1 MKKEDV
7 IVAIYTDS
15 GENGANY
22 NILSGFL
29 TGLKNGFNEIGVKA
43 LTTKECIEQKINPN
57 LAIAFDSIGLP
68 LWQKTLNNN
77 IPNIM
82 WSTNSIFYQNLDI
95 VKQFINYKN
104 FILFNP
110 SSDDTEALKHYLPS
124 LVHGYIPPGVDLN
137 VWKKQDIE
145 RDLDI
150 TLFASIEDPDILIT
164 GLKETM
170 PPLVFDLMMNLV
182 DSAIA
187 NPGLSLW
194 HLYQYFNKQAGLEFD
209 LDQYTLM
216 AKSISYVIT
225 FKQRI
230 KMVQSLKDFNLTI
243 FGDGPWEKFVSE
255 KTKVEKRVEVKD
267 TVNLMNR
274 SKITLHS
281 QPFQLSGGIHNRVL
295 NASAVATPVL
305 CAQEK
310 TCISEFKNNVI
321 YCNPVSYEDITE
333 KAFYYLNHKDER
345 DNLANEAY
353 QIVKNNHK
361 WSDRAKSIIE
371 ITDIH

>member
-7 IVAIYTDS
+7 IVAIHSDS
-15 GENGANY
+15 AEKGDGY
-22 NILSGFL
+22 NQLSGFL

-43 LTTKECIEQKINPN
+43 LTTTECIEQKINPN
-57 LAIAFDSIGLP
+57 LAIAFDAIGLP
-68 LWQKTLNNN
+68 LWQKMLNNN

-82 WSTNSIFYQNLDI
+82 WSTNSTFYQNLDI
-95 VKQFINYKN
+95 IKQFINYKN

-110 SSDDTEALKHYLPS
+110 SNDDTEALKHYLPS
-124 LVHGYIPPGVDLN
+124 LVHGYIPSGVDLN
-137 VWKKQDIE
+137 LWKKLDIE

-150 TLFASIEDPDILIT
+150 TFFASVEDPDVLIT
-164 GLKETM
+164 ELKEKM

-182 DSAIA
+182 DAAIA

-209 LDQYTLM
+209 LEQYTLM
-216 AKSISYVIT
+216 SRSISSVIT

-230 KMVQSLKDFNLTI
+230 KMVQAFSDFDLTI
-243 FGDGPWEKFVSE
+243 FGDGPWEKFVSG
-255 KTKVEKRVEVKD
+255 KIKAKKRVDVSD
-267 TVNLMNR
+267 MVNLMNR

-295 NASAVATPVL
+295 SASAVATPVL

-321 YCNPVSYEDITE
+321 YCNSVTYEDISE
-333 KAFYYLNHKDER
+333 KALYYLNHKDER
-345 DNLANEAY
+345 ENLANEAY
-353 QIVKNNHK
+353 KIVKNNHK